1 MEQKNQKEIW
11 KKIWHNEKYEA
22 EYYSGKIRNSKTG
35 HILKTRKK
43 KSRYWYAKLTLKNYK
58 TREYLVH
65 RLVAMA
71 YHKPYN
77 HKKQVNHNDKNRN
90 NNKAD
95 NLSWVTVKQNI
106 KHRDKQYLNY

>member
-1 MEQKNQKEIW
+1 MEQKNKKEI
-11 KKIWHNEKYEA
+11 
-22 EYYSGKIRNSKTG
+22 
-35 HILKTRKK
+35 
-43 KSRYWYAKLTLKNYK
+43 
-58 TREYLVH
+58 
-65 RLVAMA
+65 
-71 YHKPYN
+71 KPYN